1 MVTIEKLLILHIFAC
16 MPVLSKWKLRSNYL
30 ATFNFENVDLLSNPN
45 FNPKNGIAYSKKSVS
60 AK

>member
-1 MVTIEKLLILHIFAC
+1 

-30 ATFNFENVDLLSNPN
+30 AIFNFENVDLLSNPN
-45 FNPKNGIAYSKKSVS
+45 FNPKNGIAYNKKRVN

>member
-1 MVTIEKLLILHIFAC
+1 
-16 MPVLSKWKLRSNYL
+16 MPALSKWKLRSNYL

-45 FNPKNGIAYSKKSVS
+45 FNPKNGIAYNKKSVS